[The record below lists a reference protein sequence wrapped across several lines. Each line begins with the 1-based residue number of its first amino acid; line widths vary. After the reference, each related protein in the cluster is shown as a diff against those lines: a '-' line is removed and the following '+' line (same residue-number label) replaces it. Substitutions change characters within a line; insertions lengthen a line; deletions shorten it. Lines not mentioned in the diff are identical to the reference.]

1 MSRTARGNE
10 RRLFSGCRS
19 MMRRLTVC
27 GWVLCVASAGLA
39 QVVFSVDDL
48 DKAMKAVGRNV
59 ALANAAIV
67 AKDFEGAKVRVAR
80 AREQLSPTVSF
91 WTNEK
96 KPDAVKLVR
105 AATAKL
111 DALDRALS
119 ANPVDASAV
128 GVAATELD
136 AACQACHAVYREQDP
151 ATKTFRLKRAP

>member
-1 MSRTARGNE
+1 MSRVARGNE
-10 RRLFSGCRS
+10 RRVYVTCRGA
-19 MMRRLTVC
+19 MRWLTVC
-27 GWVLCVASAGLA
+27 AWVLCAGLAGLA
-39 QVVFSVDDL
+39 QVFFSVDDL

-59 ALANAAIV
+59 ALANTAIV
-67 AKDFEGAKVRVAR
+67 SKDFEGAKVRVAR

-96 KPDAVKLVR
+96 KADAVKLVR

>member
-10 RRLFSGCRS
+10 RSLFFGCRS
-19 MMRRLTVC
+19 MMRWLTVC
-27 GWVLCVASAGLA
+27 GWVLCVGSAGLA

-59 ALANAAIV
+59 ALANTAIV

-96 KPDAVKLVR
+96 KADAVKLVR

-136 AACQACHAVYREQDP
+136 AACQACHAVYREQDA

>member
-10 RRLFSGCRS
+10 RRVSSGCRS
-19 MMRRLTVC
+19 MMRWLTVC
-27 GWVLCVASAGLA
+27 GWVLCAASAGLA
-39 QVVFSVDDL
+39 QVLFSVDDL

-59 ALANAAIV
+59 ALANTAIV
-67 AKDFEGAKVRVAR
+67 SKDFEGAKVRVAR

-96 KPDAVKLVR
+96 KADAVKLVR

-111 DALDRALS
+111 DALDRVLS
-119 ANPVDASAV
+119 TNPVDASAV
-128 GVAATELD
+128 AGAATELD

-151 ATKTFRLKRAP
+151 ATKTFRLKRTP

>member
-1 MSRTARGNE
+1 MSRVARGNE
-10 RRLFSGCRS
+10 RRVSFTSRS
-19 MMRRLTVC
+19 VMRWLTVYAWMLWA
-27 GWVLCVASAGLA
+27 GSAGLA
-39 QVVFSVDDL
+39 QVFFSVDDL

-59 ALANAAIV
+59 GLANAAI
-67 AKDFEGAKVRVAR
+67 ASKDFDGAKVRIAR

-96 KPDAVKLVR
+96 KADAVKLVR

-128 GVAATELD
+128 GVAAMELD

>member
-1 MSRTARGNE
+1 
-10 RRLFSGCRS
+10 

-136 AACQACHAVYREQDP
+136 AACQACHAVYREQDA